1 MTRIIG
7 LQSFLISNLEKINKE
22 LKFPLVKGKTRKGHS
37 EYTFEG
43 INERLSLFVS
53 MNEADI
59 WYSLGEE
66 RRDLLFDLSIDTKF
80 TYGKGYYCGECKS
93 PVYKSE
99 FQLYISHF
107 LEDLQKLQAKYFKPN
122 YYLFFKGS
130 KSGGFFYTQIKK
142 LADLKKLYSENRL
155 ENPRERMDLIAIEKI
170 TF

>member
-7 LQSFLISNLEKINKE
+7 LQSFLNSNLDKINQQ

-43 INERLSLFVS
+43 INDRISLFVS
-53 MNEADI
+53 KNEADI

-66 RRDLLFDLSIDTKF
+66 RKDLLFDLSIDTKF
-80 TYGKGYYCGECKS
+80 TSGKGYYCGECKS
-93 PVYKSE
+93 PIFNSE
-99 FQLYISHF
+99 SELYISHF
-107 LEDLQKLQAKYFKPN
+107 LEDLQKLQTKYFKPN

-130 KSGGFFYTQIKK
+130 KSGGFFYTQIRK

-155 ENPRERMDLIAIEKI
+155 ENPRDQMDLIAIEKI

>member
-22 LKFPLVKGKTRKGHS
+22 LKFPLVKGKSRKGHS

-53 MNEADI
+53 KNEADI

-66 RRDLLFDLSIDTKF
+66 RKDLLFDLSVDTKF
-80 TYGKGYYCGECKS
+80 TSGKGYYCGECKS
-93 PVYKSE
+93 PIFNSE
-99 FQLYISHF
+99 SELYISHF
-107 LEDLQKLQAKYFKPN
+107 LEDLQKLQTKYFKPN
-122 YYLFFKGS
+122 HYLFFKGS

-142 LADLKKLYSENRL
+142 LADLKKLYSVNRL
-155 ENPRERMDLIAIEKI
+155 ENQRDQMDLIAIEKI